1 MLSTKLA
8 QLTLLIGL
16 TGALGACGGAHY
28 YGYGPPPAP
37 RVVGAVGYAPG
48 PGYVW
53 IDGFYRPGPSGTYGP
68 AAVGPA
74 HRIAAVT
81 GFPDALTIVVTVLTG
96 GKVTGAVIR
105 REDRAE

>member
-53 IDGFYRPGPSGTYGP
+53 IDGFYRPGPSGYVWTAGRWARPPYRGAYWVPGRTYYRGNRP
-68 AAVGPA
+68 YWQEGYW
-74 HRIAAVT
+74 
-81 GFPDALTIVVTVLTG
+81 
-96 GKVTGAVIR
+96 R
-105 REDRAE
+105 RH